1 LVNWLH
7 KRKCCS
13 GKGQTSIYHTLSEG
27 ITPCHYLDVTRES
40 AAASNRRREI
50 ICLQSIVVELQS
62 TSFVSILSN
71 HSTVFS
77 KPKFHRTSASHS
89 VLKDAVVS
97 YMEEIG
103 DGPHEDVMRAFFRY
117 HVADIAK
124 LLKEVLDV
132 VHASSTAAN
141 SNLPHILP
149 EANRVVLVSS
159 LSLTLSVI
167 MCSLH
172 NRLFFGL
179 HSSIGPIIL
188 KFTELTFQ

>member
-1 LVNWLH
+1 MV
-7 KRKCCS
+7 K
-13 GKGQTSIYHTLSEG
+13 
-27 ITPCHYLDVTRES
+27 
-40 AAASNRRREI
+40 
-50 ICLQSIVVELQS
+50 LQSA
-62 TSFVSILSN
+62 SFVSVLFGHLVYSQ
-71 HSTVFS
+71 
-77 KPKFHRTSASHS
+77 KLKFHRTTVSRS

-124 LLKEVLDV
+124 LLKKVLEV
-132 VHASSTAAN
+132 VHASSMAT
-141 SNLPHILP
+141 SSTFPLILS

-159 LSLTLSVI
+159 LLLALSG

-179 HSSIGPIIL
+179 HSSIVPIIL
-188 KFTELTFQ
+188 MFTELTFP